1 MIFADLSNFKK
12 EIITSNLK
20 ENNKY
25 LSKVI
30 FTIELCNGVNLSE
43 NCGKDSDFYKICRR
57 NFPSF

>member
-1 MIFADLSNFKK
+1 MP
-12 EIITSNLK
+12 NLK

-43 NCGKDSDFYKICRR
+43 N
-57 NFPSF
+57 

>member
-1 MIFADLSNFKK
+1 MIFADLSNYKK
-12 EIITSNLK
+12 EIIMPNLK

-43 NCGKDSDFYKICRR
+43 NCGKDSDFYK
-57 NFPSF
+57 NLS